1 MYLKPEKYSE
11 IINIRGVNIYMP
23 EVGYGTD
30 ADDGTIIKPVEVIK
44 RSNDV
49 KEQYW
54 EREELPKE
62 FEEWLEDERSKK
74 LIDSTYFNY
83 ELERLRQREWHRRL
97 FGVWVYIK
105 GKPHYIPGSYYFFLT
120 YWVLDGGYPV
130 FRKSDWKKAIFWKW
144 NEYNPYS
151 YGLIEVTKRRGG
163 KSVFAACML
172 TEYATRTL
180 KAICNMQSKSD
191 DDAKKLFDFHVV
203 TPFQSLSPIWV
214 PLYDT
219 NKGTKPEK
227 KLSFYAASARGK
239 NATITD
245 EQLKSEIGYENSK
258 PLALD
263 GQKLARVIL
272 DERGKVDFDLVD
284 AHLIIRKC
292 LLDWR
297 MNIVGKMIVTTTVE
311 EIGIQS
317 KFFELW
323 KDSNPENI
331 FGNSTKSGLYS
342 FFMPADEAGDCD
354 IYGDALIQKN
364 RDIIAQNRANLEGDS
379 KALIAEMRKD
389 PLNEREAFMVLNNN
403 CHFDPMLL
411 NEMYSNAKML
421 EKETV
426 EYGNYYW
433 KDGKPFTESLWM
445 PCDKATARWHRPKH
459 FKVPE
464 GEKVSWIGE
473 CAIPLNTIQ
482 FISGGDPFQNDIT
495 EETIN
500 SKSSAGV
507 LNRFEE
513 GTNNDFYNKMF
524 VSKYHARPAMA
535 KLYHMDMVLQCF
547 HFGCKLLIEAKM
559 DGGLRKYFLDNG
571 LRAFLIYLPGK
582 ENAGI
587 DPNQDNKVLLLNCW
601 EEWIITH
608 GKQGKMIYPDVIDD
622 EKDGLLKF
630 NVNDT
635 EVSNQVMGLG
645 WTLVADY
652 FNRANFRSK
661 TATKDIKDYFPN
673 TAAWAY

>member
-1 MYLKPEKYSE
+1 MYSKPNKYSE
-11 IINIRGVNIYMP
+11 IIELRGVKIYIP
-23 EVGYGTD
+23 EIGYGID
-30 ADDGTIIKPVEVIK
+30 ADNENIIEPVEIIK
-44 RSNDV
+44 RSNDEL
-49 KEQYW
+49 EQYW
-54 EREELPKE
+54 EREPLPTE
-62 FEEWLEDERSKK
+62 YNVWVEDEKNK
-74 LIDSTYFNY
+74 QETDKTYFNY
-83 ELERLRQREWHRRL
+83 ELEKFRQKEWHRRI
-97 FGVWVYIK
+97 FGIWVYIK
-105 GKPHYIPGSYYFFLT
+105 GKPFYIPGSYYFFLSH
-120 YWVLDGGYPV
+120 WVLDGGYPT
-130 FRKSDWKKAIFWKW
+130 FRKSDWKKSLFWKW

-151 YGLIEVTKRRGG
+151 YGMIETTKRRGG

-191 DDAKKLFDFHVV
+191 DDAKKLFDFHIV
-203 TPFQSLSPIWV
+203 TPFQSLSEIFI

-239 NATITD
+239 GVSVTD
-245 EQLKSEIGYENSK
+245 EQLKSEISFENSK

-272 DERGKVDFDLVD
+272 DERGKVDFDLVE

-311 EIGIQS
+311 EVGIQS
-317 KFFELW
+317 KFYDLW
-323 KDSNPENI
+323 QDSNGAKI

-354 IYGDALIQKN
+354 KYGDPYIEKN
-364 RDIIAQNRANLEGDS
+364 KAIIMQNRANLEGNS

-389 PLNEREAFMVLNNN
+389 PLSEREAFMVLNNN
-403 CHFDPMLL
+403 CHFDAMLL
-411 NEMYSNAKML
+411 NEMYQNAKLM
-421 EKETV
+421 EREVV

-433 KDGKPFTESLWM
+433 KDGKPFTESLWQR
-445 PCDKATARWHRPKH
+445 CDKENARWSRPKN
-459 FKVPE
+459 FIVPE
-464 GEKVSWIGE
+464 GDKVEWKGNL
-473 CAIPLNTIQ
+473 AFPKMHIQ

-500 SKSSAGV
+500 SKAGAGV
-507 LNRFEE
+507 LNRQEN
-513 GTNNDFYNKMF
+513 GNNDDIYHKMF
-524 VSKYHARPAMA
+524 VSKYHFRQPIA
-535 KLYHMDMVLQCF
+535 KLFHMDMALQCF
-547 HFGCKLLIEAKM
+547 HFGCQFLPEAKM
-559 DGGLRKYFLDNG
+559 DGGLRKFFIDNG
-571 LRAFLIYLPGK
+571 LEAFLIYLPGK

-587 DPNQDNKVLLLNCW
+587 DPNQDNKVLLVNCW

-608 GKQGKMIYPDVIDD
+608 GKLGKMIYPDVIDD
-622 EKDGLLKF
+622 DKDGLLKF
-630 NVNDT
+630 NVNNT

-652 FNRANFRSK
+652 FKNANFRKKVEK
-661 TATKDIKDYFPN
+661 TDLSNWFKKHKVA
-673 TAAWAY
+673 